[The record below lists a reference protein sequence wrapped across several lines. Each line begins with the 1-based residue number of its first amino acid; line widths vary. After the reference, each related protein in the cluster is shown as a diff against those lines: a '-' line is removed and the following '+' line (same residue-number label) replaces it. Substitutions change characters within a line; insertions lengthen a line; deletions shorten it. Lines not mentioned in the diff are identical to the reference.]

1 MRLRAVLLLMMMMMR
16 RRRMAPEPRPHLLL
30 PQRLLLAVTLTRRRR
45 RLTQIRAAARHLALL
60 LLLLLLGARAG
71 RIGRRRADSIR
82 TRRVARAL
90 RPLMDAVEVI
100 PAASAAKGVPLLI
113 LLVQPLMLR
122 PVMRRR
128 KARRGQRLSESTLN
142 DASSYETLLRRE
154 ISLSGTGTSALV
166 VQLARRRLHAR
177 GPPQTRE
184 VRRRRRLPSALSR
197 ESRAAP
203 LLTLVLLG
211 ALPHH
216 SEAA

>member
-1 MRLRAVLLLMMMMMR
+1 MRLRAVLLLLLLLMV
-16 RRRMAPEPRPHLLL
+16 PEPRPRLLL

-45 RLTQIRAAARHLALL
+45 RRLTQVSAAARHLALL
-60 LLLLLLGARAG
+60 LVLLGARAG
-71 RIGRRRADSIR
+71 RSGRRRGDSIR

-90 RPLMDAVEVI
+90 CPLMDAVEVI
-100 PAASAAKGVPLLI
+100 PAASAAKGVPVLI
-113 LLVQPLMLR
+113 LLIQPLMLR
-122 PVMRRR
+122 SVMRRR

-142 DASSYETLLRRE
+142 DASSYEALLRRD
-154 ISLSGTGTSALV
+154 ISLSGAGTSALV

-203 LLTLVLLG
+203 LLTLMVLG

>member
-1 MRLRAVLLLMMMMMR
+1 MSQRGWGRRWRWRQR
-16 RRRMAPEPRPHLLL
+16 RRRGVMLVL
-30 PQRLLLAVTLTRRRR
+30 QRGRRRPIVM
-45 RLTQIRAAARHLALL
+45 LDVTAFDAEM

-90 RPLMDAVEVI
+90 RPLMDTVEVI

-142 DASSYETLLRRE
+142 DASSYEALLRRE

-203 LLTLVLLG
+203 LLTLMVLG